1 MPNKTMTQEISG
13 HAVFTLAEGH
23 RMPVYQTG
31 IERGAKLVFMSG
43 SGTVSPVLSISQEIE
58 RFIARFGVC

>member
-1 MPNKTMTQEISG
+1 
-13 HAVFTLAEGH
+13 
-23 RMPVYQTG
+23 MPVYQTG